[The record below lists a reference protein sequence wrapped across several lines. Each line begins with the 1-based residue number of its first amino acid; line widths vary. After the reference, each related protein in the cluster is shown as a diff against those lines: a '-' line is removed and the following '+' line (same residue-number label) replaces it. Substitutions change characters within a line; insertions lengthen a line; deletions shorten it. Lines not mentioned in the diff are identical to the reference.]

1 MSRRRI
7 PTGQLMKLGV
17 AQAVL
22 FVVGALLGR
31 YLGLLLGLDA
41 FGAAGYGNREIFGIL
56 LIGLGGGGG
65 GAAGAR
71 LVRAQVRQPARLKNR
86 SRKDPTNQR
95 ECRRWRLSN
104 LSR

>member
-1 MSRRRI
+1 MSQTPH
-7 PTGQLMKLGV
+7 PTGQLMKLGI

-31 YLGLLLGLDA
+31 GLGLLLGLDA

-65 GAAGAR
+65 VQLAR
-71 LVRAQVRQPARLKNR
+71 AWYVRKYGNPRG
-86 SRKDPTNQR
+86 
-95 ECRRWRLSN
+95 
-104 LSR
+104 

>member
-1 MSRRRI
+1 MPQTPH
-7 PTGQLMKLGV
+7 PTGQLMKLGI

-31 YLGLLLGLDA
+31 GLGLLLGLDA

-65 GAAGAR
+65 VQLAR
-71 LVRAQVRQPARLKNR
+71 AWYVRKYGNPRG
-86 SRKDPTNQR
+86 
-95 ECRRWRLSN
+95 
-104 LSR
+104 

>member
-1 MSRRRI
+1 MSRTPH
-7 PTGQLMKLGV
+7 PTGQLMKLGI

-31 YLGLLLGLDA
+31 GLGLLLGLDA

-65 GAAGAR
+65 VQLAR
-71 LVRAQVRQPARLKNR
+71 AWYVRKYGNPRG
-86 SRKDPTNQR
+86 
-95 ECRRWRLSN
+95 
-104 LSR
+104 

>member
-1 MSRRRI
+1 MSQTPH
-7 PTGQLMKLGV
+7 PTGQLMKLGL

-31 YLGLLLGLDA
+31 GLGLLLGLDA

-65 GAAGAR
+65 VQLAR
-71 LVRAQVRQPARLKNR
+71 AWYVRKYGNPRG
-86 SRKDPTNQR
+86 
-95 ECRRWRLSN
+95 
-104 LSR
+104 